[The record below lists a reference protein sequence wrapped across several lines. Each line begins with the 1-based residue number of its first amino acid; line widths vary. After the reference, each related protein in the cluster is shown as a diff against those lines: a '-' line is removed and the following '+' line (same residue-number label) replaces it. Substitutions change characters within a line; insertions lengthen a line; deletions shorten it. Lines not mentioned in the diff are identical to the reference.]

1 MYLRKVN
8 KLQTAERYG
17 FKMIFQIIVIALMG
31 VILAVFLKTQKPE
44 YSIFLSICIAALILF
59 CVLGLFT
66 SAKEQLGALSGY
78 LTKDNQYFGLL
89 FKMIG
94 ITYLSEFCSGICKD
108 SGYQSI
114 GSQIEV
120 FAKLTILLAG
130 LPVLMALIETIQG
143 FAV

>member
-1 MYLRKVN
+1 
-8 KLQTAERYG
+8 
-17 FKMIFQIIVIALMG
+17 MIYKIILIALVGIIM
-31 VILAVFLKTQKPE
+31 AMFLKTQKPE
-44 YSIFLSICIAALILF
+44 YSVFLSLCIAALILF

-66 SAKEQLGALSGY
+66 SAKEQLSSLSSY
-78 LTKDNQYFGLL
+78 LTQDNQYFGLL

-108 SGYQSI
+108 AGYQAI

-120 FAKLTILLAG
+120 FGKLTILLAG
-130 LPVLMALIETIQG
+130 LPILMTLIETIQG

>member
-1 MYLRKVN
+1 
-8 KLQTAERYG
+8 
-17 FKMIFQIIVIALMG
+17 MIFRIIVIALMG
-31 VILAVFLKTQKPE
+31 VILAMFLKTQKPE
-44 YSIFLSICIAALILF
+44 YSVFLSLCIAALILF

-66 SAKEQLGALSGY
+66 SAKEQLSSLSVY

-108 SGYQSI
+108 AGYQAI

-120 FAKLTILLAG
+120 FGKLTILLAG
-130 LPVLMALIETIQG
+130 LPIQMTLIETIQG

>member
-1 MYLRKVN
+1 
-8 KLQTAERYG
+8 
-17 FKMIFQIIVIALMG
+17 MIFRIIVVALVG
-31 VILAVFLKTQKPE
+31 VILAMFLKTQKPE
-44 YSIFLSICIAALILF
+44 YSVFLSLCIAALILF

-66 SAKEQLGALSGY
+66 SAKEQLSSLSAY

-108 SGYQSI
+108 AGYQAI

-120 FAKLTILLAG
+120 FGKLTILLAG
-130 LPVLMALIETIQG
+130 LPILMTLIETIQG

>member
-1 MYLRKVN
+1 
-8 KLQTAERYG
+8 
-17 FKMIFQIIVIALMG
+17 MIFRIIVIALLG
-31 VILAVFLKTQKPE
+31 VILAMFLKTQKPE
-44 YSIFLSICIAALILF
+44 YSVFISLCIASLILF

-66 SAKEQLGALSGY
+66 SAKDQLSRLSSY

-108 SGYQSI
+108 AGYQAI

-120 FAKLTILLAG
+120 FGKLTILLAG
-130 LPVLMALIETIQG
+130 LPILMTLIETIQG

>member
-1 MYLRKVN
+1 
-8 KLQTAERYG
+8 
-17 FKMIFQIIVIALMG
+17 MIFRIIVISLMG
-31 VILAVFLKTQKPE
+31 VILAMFLKTQKPE
-44 YSIFLSICIAALILF
+44 YSVFLSLCIAALILF

-66 SAKEQLGALSGY
+66 SAKEQLSSLSTY

-108 SGYQSI
+108 AGYQAI

-120 FAKLTILLAG
+120 FGKLTILLAG
-130 LPVLMALIETIQG
+130 LPILMTLIETIQG

>member
-1 MYLRKVN
+1 
-8 KLQTAERYG
+8 
-17 FKMIFQIIVIALMG
+17 MIFRIIVIALIG
-31 VILAVFLKTQKPE
+31 VILAMFLKTQKPE
-44 YSIFLSICIAALILF
+44 YSIFLSLCIAVLIMF
-59 CVLGLFT
+59 CVLGLFA
-66 SAKEQLGALSGY
+66 SAKEQLSSLASY

-108 SGYQSI
+108 AGYQAI

-120 FAKLTILLAG
+120 FGKLTILLAG
-130 LPVLMALIETIQG
+130 LPILMTLIETIQE

>member
-1 MYLRKVN
+1 
-8 KLQTAERYG
+8 
-17 FKMIFQIIVIALMG
+17 MIFRIIIIALMG
-31 VILAVFLKTQKPE
+31 VILAMFLKTQKPE
-44 YSIFLSICIAALILF
+44 YSVFLSLCIAALILF

-66 SAKEQLGALSGY
+66 SAKEQLSSLSAY

-108 SGYQSI
+108 AGYQAI

-120 FAKLTILLAG
+120 FGKLTILLAG
-130 LPVLMALIETIQG
+130 LPILMTLIETIQG
-143 FAV
+143 FAI

>member
-1 MYLRKVN
+1 
-8 KLQTAERYG
+8 
-17 FKMIFQIIVIALMG
+17 MIFRIIVIALLG
-31 VILAVFLKTQKPE
+31 VILAMFLKTQKPE
-44 YSIFLSICIAALILF
+44 YSIFLSLCIASLILF

-66 SAKEQLGALSGY
+66 SAKEQLSTLSSY

-94 ITYLSEFCSGICKD
+94 ITYLSEFCRGICKD
-108 SGYQSI
+108 AGYQAI

-120 FAKLTILLAG
+120 FGKLTILLAG
-130 LPVLMALIETIQG
+130 LPILMTLIETIQG